1 MDELLEDFIAETR
14 DTLQAIEGE
23 LIAWERDPGDRDL
36 LDGIF
41 RFVHTVK
48 GSCGFLDLPR
58 LTRLSHAAED
68 ALDAVRQG
76 ELEPSSALV
85 SAVLAIVDRI
95 AIVTDALETDE
106 AVFDDDELLVCALR
120 SVCEDHASIEVIASE
135 ADAEP
140 RERRSELRSGS
151 SRSRSVRLS
160 LDLLDHLMS
169 GVSDMVLARNEMA
182 RRLRDSGTTVEIDQ
196 LFSRLSSSIAGMR
209 DSIGL
214 VRLQPIDR
222 LFVSFPRLV
231 RDIAQDLHKDIVLEI
246 EGGDVEIDREMVEF
260 VRDPLTHILRN
271 AADHGIENAEER
283 AAAGKP
289 PRAVIRLSAQ
299 QAGNQI
305 VIEVVDDGRGIDL
318 QRLVAKAVAKGV
330 TTAENLARMS
340 RREKLD
346 LIFAPGLSTAPEV
359 TDLSGRGVGMD
370 IVYHSI
376 EQMGGSIELR
386 NDPGQGL
393 AVLLRLPLTL
403 SIMAGLTIRTG
414 NMLFAVPRSAV
425 VEILS
430 LRSGQL
436 RIDATGGAEIAA
448 IRGARMAYVRLARV
462 LGLDDEEPQTVIVVR
477 PAAGRRYALGVAA
490 VVDHEELVVKPA
502 PPLLM
507 ASGLYAGLSLPD
519 SGRPIM
525 LLDAAGI
532 AEAAKAPDRFEEA
545 SQSAAHGMSKSVA
558 RALLFQCLTG
568 VRKAIR
574 LSVLDR
580 MEEVPSSAVRDC
592 GGAVRLAYKGRN
604 GVVLGHRGEATG
616 ATTKLLR
623 LTDGRQ
629 DVYLAVEDMLDIIDL
644 RKILPAVGDDMIE
657 GVIEHDG
664 EQIELIDAHAALA
677 QGAALVG
684 SFGYDDAPLCFL
696 ERDESGWMTNVLQP
710 LLEAAGY
717 RVSNDPNDRA
727 TAVAQLVTSKGAAES
742 DDPARAIY
750 LHDAPG
756 HHGEDTLYRYDRRA
770 ILAALE
776 AKRIAGANAM
786 PGAASGRE
794 QAA

>member
-1 MDELLEDFIAETR
+1 MEELLDDFIAETR
-14 DTLQAIEGE
+14 ETLQAIEGE
-23 LIAWERDPGDRDL
+23 LIAWERDPGDRAM

-76 ELEPSSALV
+76 EIEPSSRFV

-95 AIVTDALETDE
+95 AAITEALETED
-106 AVFDDDELLVCALR
+106 AVFDDDAELIDTLEQLR
-120 SVCEDHASIEVIASE
+120 SGDDANLSDAGQ
-135 ADAEP
+135 AAEP
-140 RERRSELRSGS
+140 DRERRSDSRAGS
-151 SRSRSVRLS
+151 SRNRSVRLS

-182 RRLRDSGTTVEIDQ
+182 RRLRDQDSGVEIDQ
-196 LFSRLSSSIAGMR
+196 LFSRLSASIAEMR
-209 DSIGL
+209 DTIGL

-231 RDIAQDLHKDIVLEI
+231 RDIARDLGKDIVLEI

-260 VRDPLTHILRN
+260 VRDPLMHILRN
-271 AADHGIENAEER
+271 AVDHGIESAEER
-283 AAAGKP
+283 AALGKP
-289 PRAVIRLSAQ
+289 ACAVIRLAAQ
-299 QAGNQI
+299 QSGNQI
-305 VIEVVDDGRGIDL
+305 VIEVSDDGRGIDVD
-318 QRLVAKAVAKGV
+318 RIVAKAIAKNI
-330 TTAENLARMS
+330 TTADKVARMT

-346 LIFAPGLSTAPEV
+346 LIFAAGLTTASEV

-370 IVYHSI
+370 IVHHSI

-386 NDPGQGL
+386 NDFGRGL
-393 AVLLRLPLTL
+393 AVVLRLPLTL
-403 SIMAGLTIRTG
+403 SIMPGLSIRVG
-414 NMLFAVPRSAV
+414 DRLFAMPRSAI

-430 LRSGQL
+430 MRGGQV
-436 RIDATGGAEIAA
+436 RIDETGGAEIAA
-448 IRGARMAYVRLARV
+448 IRGARMTFVRLDQV
-462 LGLDDEEPQTVIVVR
+462 LGHEMSEPPQTVIVVR
-477 PAAGRRYALGVAA
+477 PAAGRRYALGVSA

-507 ASGLYAGLSLPD
+507 ASGIYAGLSLPD

-532 AEAAKAPDRFEEA
+532 AEVAQASDRFEEA
-545 SQSAAHGMSKSVA
+545 KSSADELVSHRVS
-558 RALLFQCLTG
+558 RALLFQCLHG
-568 VRKAIR
+568 ARKAIR

-580 MEEVPSSAVRDC
+580 MEEVPSAAIRDC
-592 GGAVRLAYKGRN
+592 GGAMRLAHNGRR
-604 GVVLGHRGEATG
+604 GVVLGLKDAPAGPA
-616 ATTKLLR
+616 TKLLR

-629 DVYLAVEDMLDIIDL
+629 DVYIAVEDMLDIIDL
-644 RKILPAVGDDMIE
+644 PQISPAIAGTMIE
-657 GVIEHDG
+657 GIVEYEG
-664 EQIELIDAHAALA
+664 EQIELIDAHAFLA
-677 QGAALVG
+677 EGAKLSGTMA
-684 SFGYDDAPLCFL
+684 DAQSPLCYV
-696 ERDESGWMTNVLQP
+696 ERDAAGWMANVLRP

-717 RVSNDPNDRA
+717 RVTHDPNDRDA
-727 TAVAQLVTSKGAAES
+727 SAAELLPEES
-742 DDPARAIY
+742 AGQAVDRRRAVL

-756 HHGEDTLYRYDRRA
+756 IEGDGSVYRYDRGA

-776 AKRIAGANAM
+776 TRISDRDRCSPHVKEG
-786 PGAASGRE
+786 

>member
-1 MDELLEDFIAETR
+1 MDELLDDFIAETR

-68 ALDAVRQG
+68 ALDAVRQDK
-76 ELEPSSALV
+76 LEPSSELV

-95 AIVTDALETDE
+95 ALVTDSLESDD
-106 AVFDDDELLVCALR
+106 AVLDDDAELIADLK
-120 SVCEDHASIEVIASE
+120 SVCEDHVPIEVPEPEDSV
-135 ADAEP
+135 P
-140 RERRSELRSGS
+140 RERRKELRAGS
-151 SRSRSVRLS
+151 SRNRSVRLS

-182 RRLRDSGTTVEIDQ
+182 RRLRDTGSSVEIDQ
-196 LFSRLSSSIAGMR
+196 LFSRLSSSIAEMR

-231 RDIAQDLHKDIVLEI
+231 RDIARDLGKDIQLEI
-246 EGGDVEIDREMVEF
+246 EGGDVEIDREMVEL

-271 AADHGIENAEER
+271 AVDHGIESAADR
-283 AAAGKP
+283 VAAGKP
-289 PRAVIRLSAQ
+289 ARAVIRLSAQ

-305 VIEVVDDGRGIDL
+305 VIEVADDGRGIDVPG
-318 QRLVAKAVAKGV
+318 LVAKAIAKGV
-330 TTAENLARMS
+330 VSSENAMRMG
-340 RREKLD
+340 RREKLE
-346 LIFAPGLSTAPEV
+346 LIFAPGLSTAQAV

-370 IVYHSI
+370 IVHHGI

-386 NDPGQGL
+386 NDPGKGL

-403 SIMAGLTIRTG
+403 SIMAGLTIRTAD
-414 NMLFAVPRSAV
+414 MMFAIPRSAV
-425 VEILS
+425 IEILS
-430 LRSGQL
+430 MRGGQV
-436 RIDATGGAEIAA
+436 RIDETGGAEIAA
-448 IRGARMAYVRLARV
+448 IRGVHMAYVRLGRV
-462 LGLDDEEPQTVIVVR
+462 LGTQDDDVQTVIVVR

-532 AEAAKAPDRFEEA
+532 ADAARASDRFDEVRSSSDEVA
-545 SQSAAHGMSKSVA
+545 SKPVA
-558 RALLFQCLTG
+558 RALLYMCLTG

-580 MEEVPSSAVRDC
+580 MEEVPSEAIRDR
-592 GGAVRLAYKGRN
+592 GGAMRLAHKGRS
-604 GVVLGHRGEATG
+604 GIVLGLQGEPQGPTS
-616 ATTKLLR
+616 KLLR

-629 DVYLAVEDMLDIIDL
+629 DVYIAVEDMLDIIDL
-644 RKILPAVGDDMIE
+644 HKIVPATGDGLVE
-657 GVIEHDG
+657 GVIEHEG
-664 EQIELIDAHAALA
+664 QQIELIAAHGFLA
-677 QGAALVG
+677 EGAAISGLFA
-684 SFGYDDAPLCFL
+684 SAEPPLCFL
-696 ERDESGWMTNVLQP
+696 EQDESGWMTNVLRP
-710 LLEAAGY
+710 LIEAAGY
-717 RVSNDPNDRA
+717 RVSHQPEDRA
-727 TAVAQLVTSKGAAES
+727 AAMAELLTADADSAKG
-742 DDPARAIY
+742 DPARSIY

-756 HHGEDTLYRYDRRA
+756 QRGEGSVYRYDRRA
-770 ILAALE
+770 ILAALDV
-776 AKRIAGANAM
+776 RR
-786 PGAASGRE
+786 AATIPSVSSSSGE

>member
-1 MDELLEDFIAETR
+1 MDELLDDFIAETR

-23 LIAWERDPGDRDL
+23 LVAWERDPGDRAM

-68 ALDAVRQG
+68 ALDAVRQDM
-76 ELEPSSALV
+76 LVPSSALV

-95 AIVTDALETDE
+95 AVVTDALETQA
-106 AVFDDDELLVCALR
+106 AVFDDDADLIAALQAVCQDD
-120 SVCEDHASIEVIASE
+120 VPIEAPAEPEPS
-135 ADAEP
+135 EP
-140 RERRSELRSGS
+140 RERRRDHRPGS
-151 SRSRSVRLS
+151 ARNRSVRLS

-182 RRLRDSGTTVEIDQ
+182 RRLRDSDTGIEIDQ
-196 LFSRLSSSIAGMR
+196 LFARLSSSIAEMR

-222 LFVSFPRLV
+222 LFISFPRMV
-231 RDIAQDLHKDIVLEI
+231 RDIASDLGKDIVLEI
-246 EGGDVEIDREMVEF
+246 EGGDVEIDREMVEL

-271 AADHGIENAEER
+271 AADHGIESAEER
-283 AAAGKP
+283 RQLGKP
-289 PRAVIRLSAQ
+289 ARAVIRLSAQ

-305 VIEVVDDGRGIDL
+305 VVEVCDDGRGIDVDA
-318 QRLVAKAVAKGV
+318 LVAKAIAKGV
-330 TTAENLARMS
+330 TTREKVDRMS
-340 RREKLD
+340 ERERLE
-346 LIFAPGLSTAPEV
+346 LIFAPGLSTAQAV

-370 IVYHSI
+370 IVHHGI
-376 EQMGGSIELR
+376 EQMGGTIELR
-386 NDPGQGL
+386 NDPGRGL

-403 SIMAGLTIRTG
+403 SIMAGLTVRAG
-414 NMLFAVPRSAV
+414 DMLFAIPRSAV

-430 LRSGQL
+430 MRGGQV
-436 RIDATGGAEIAA
+436 RIDETGGAEIAA
-448 IRGARMAYVRLARV
+448 IRGLHMAYVRLGRV
-462 LGLDDEEPQTVIVVR
+462 LGHDDDDPQTVIVVR

-507 ASGLYAGLSLPD
+507 ASGIYAGLSLPD

-525 LLDAAGI
+525 LLDAAGV
-532 AEAAKAPDRFEEA
+532 AEAARASDQFEEQRSSGA
-545 SQSAAHGMSKSVA
+545 DAAAKPAA
-558 RALLFQCLTG
+558 RALLFMCLTG

-580 MEEVPSSAVRDC
+580 MEEVPTEAIRNC
-592 GGAVRLAYKGRN
+592 GGAMRLAHKGRH
-604 GVVLGHRGEATG
+604 GIVLGHQGELQGSTA
-616 ATTKLLR
+616 KLLR
-623 LTDGRQ
+623 LTDGHQ
-629 DVYLAVEDMLDIIDL
+629 DVYIAVEDMLDIVDL
-644 RKILPAVGDDMIE
+644 DKIIPAVGDGMIE
-657 GVIEHDG
+657 GVIDHEG
-664 EQIELIDAHAALA
+664 QQIELIDAHAFLA
-677 QGAALVG
+677 AGAALSG
-684 SFGYDDAPLCFL
+684 SIGGEAAPLCYL
-696 ERDESGWMTNVLQP
+696 ERDESGWMSNVLQP
-710 LLEAAGY
+710 LIEAAGY
-717 RVSNDPNDRA
+717 RVSHDPADR
-727 TAVAQLVTSKGAAES
+727 GAAIAELLTAGGDRQS
-742 DDPARAIY
+742 ADPARSIY

-756 HHGEDTLYRYDRRA
+756 QQGEGSVYRYDRRA

-776 AKRIAGANAM
+776 MKRSLSAQAGK
-786 PGAASGRE
+786 E